1 MINTV
6 LIEGAPELR
15 KSVLLRH
22 TAYKWAQGE
31 LLIQNHFVFL
41 LMLRD
46 STVRKMASLSDLLTL
61 RVPKKL
67 MFRTDLISKEQG
79 KNVTF

>member
-1 MINTV
+1 
-6 LIEGAPELR
+6 
-15 KSVLLRH
+15 
-22 TAYKWAQGE
+22 
-31 LLIQNHFVFL
+31 
-41 LMLRD
+41 MLRD
-46 STVRKMASLSDLLTL
+46 PTVRKMASLSDLLTL